1 MARRIPGQ
9 RIESAPEITVKPG
22 NVPGSWDVYVMPT
35 EERIEAGGLDPFT
48 DNIEAVLL
56 YTLDEANKRVR
67 LYPVYTRPEPDGSF
81 TPKHKKI
88 KSISFDWFD
97 AGPSPGETAAD
108 MALDFQPVGLTRD
121 PNYGLGIKKEYRFV
135 LDAVAEHSDKHV
147 LYIGDDDPMD
157 DEFKLSLDAFHNLI
171 TEIDRIDRRAQVA
184 ENEVKATTSYNMVA
198 EVVGAD
204 ARPFRLGRHEI
215 RQLIQK
221 YAADPDYRDPDAQTE
236 LVTELGRSART
247 FAQQAPEAT
256 EQLISELEL
265 TRLELA
271 IKEFE
276 ELMAKNHN
284 ENKWQKF
291 FEDDPFLLS
300 FAFGYPVVYV
310 NGQSYVG
317 GRRING
323 TGEKI
328 GDFLYKNSVNN
339 NAALIEIKKPQSPV
353 VKKYRNGVYGPHDE
367 LSGGVTQVLDQRY
380 HFARKFPLHQSDN
393 SWHGKDEVADYE
405 IDCVLIVGTM
415 PTDRD
420 PRRSFQLYRK
430 NSHGVSIVTF
440 DEILEKLKNL
450 LAYFREAKATKTSR
464 EA

>member
-9 RIESAPEITVKPG
+9 RIEGAPEITVKPG
-22 NVPGSWDVYVMPT
+22 NVSGSWDVYVKPS
-35 EERIEAGGLDPFT
+35 EERIKDGGLDPET
-48 DNIEAVLL
+48 DKVEPVVL
-56 YTLDEANKRVR
+56 YTLDETNERVR

-88 KSISFDWFD
+88 KAISFDWFD
-97 AGPSPGETAAD
+97 AGPNPDETAAD
-108 MALDFQPVGLTRD
+108 MALDFQPNGLTRD

-135 LDAVAEHSDKHV
+135 LDAVAEHSKKNV

-157 DEFKLSLDAFHNLI
+157 DEFKLSLDAFDDLI

-184 ENEVKATTSYNMVA
+184 ENEVKATTSYNVVA
-198 EVVGAD
+198 EVVGAQT
-204 ARPFRLGRHEI
+204 RPFRLGRNEI

-221 YAADPDYRDPDAQTE
+221 YTADPDYRDPDAQME

-271 IKEFE
+271 IQEFE
-276 ELMAKNHN
+276 ELMVKNHN

-300 FAFGYPVVYV
+300 FAFGYPVVCV

-317 GRRING
+317 GRRIG
-323 TGEKI
+323 GKGEKI

-353 VKKYRNGVYGPHDE
+353 VKKYRDGVYGPHDE

-393 SWHGKDEVADYE
+393 DWHRENEVADYE

-415 PTDRD
+415 PTERD
-420 PRRSFQLYRK
+420 QRRSFQLYRK
-430 NSHGVSIVTF
+430 NSHGVRIVTF
-440 DEILEKLKNL
+440 DEVLEMLKNL
-450 LAYFREAKATKTSR
+450 LGYLQTASVSKTG
-464 EA
+464 